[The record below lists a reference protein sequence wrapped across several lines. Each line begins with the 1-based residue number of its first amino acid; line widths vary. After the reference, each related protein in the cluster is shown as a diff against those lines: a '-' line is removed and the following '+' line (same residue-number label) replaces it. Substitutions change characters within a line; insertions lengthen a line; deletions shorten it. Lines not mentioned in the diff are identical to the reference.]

1 MKRIRESLSTLAL
14 ALRGQ
19 GELEDKLKLLGVI
32 GGVMFL
38 TLVGT
43 LFYVQRTIGRA
54 QDRLVEQTLPA
65 EREITRLESSIGAAF
80 GRQAQI
86 SSTADLAQLEPLR
99 ERTQVEQPLR
109 QSSREIVARIGGL
122 SPELTARAVDLGRH
136 VEEFLAADAAL
147 LAAVERRHKLQDSF
161 EVELASID
169 TDLRVLVE
177 DSQAVAGTLR
187 LEYVLVLRGI
197 AASFAGGA
205 PRMDLVRTA
214 VLGDVRGALGETN
227 ELANAVL
234 RLGWLGGKLGLAS
247 TTDAINS
254 IAANELP
261 QNQARINRLIDSL
274 DRRVGN
280 RPEAAARQQKLAAR
294 FAFIAPRIM
303 DEKRSGSLVSLRRQV
318 VAEASAATGIRAQA
332 IAAARELTT
341 DTTFLQKQ
349 VAELVADSVGDQK
362 RTSTSTRLFS
372 MFVTLMGLLGCAVAA
387 RRIRQGVGELEG
399 RNQRLTDLKENLE
412 HLNANLESKVSER
425 TAALVER
432 DRAMQRV
439 LDSMTEG
446 LVTVSLDGSL
456 RPERSRAFTAWF
468 GPRPGAPIW
477 DVLFPGDPKDASM
490 FQAGFEQLIDD
501 FLPFEVAAD
510 QLPKQL
516 QCGARCLELE
526 ALAVHQDGK
535 LDAILFVISDVT
547 EQVDALAAE
556 QAAREQ
562 QKVIATLLRDRR
574 GFQRSIEEIQ
584 SLIGTTRNPS
594 DGVALRR
601 ALHTIKGNCAV
612 LGFSAMAELAHRLED
627 ELEVDGAL
635 SPSAI
640 DMLEACCHDSL
651 RRIHEFI
658 EHARGR
664 IDIDPGDYSSLVDHL
679 RRREDYTTI
688 LSLVERWQQEPI
700 GNVLQ
705 GLAGHARRLAEQ
717 VNKRVEVT
725 VIGAGIRVGNEQ
737 LRVFLGSLVH
747 AVRNAI
753 DHGLETPMER
763 AATGKPELG
772 RLTLSARMAPEH
784 LVITIA
790 DDGRGIDFDRVR
802 HRAGELGLP
811 SETRSDALE
820 AIFAAGL
827 TTRAEISEISG
838 RGIGM
843 GAVRSACR
851 ELGGEAHIA
860 SEWGHGTELQCLL
873 PLSMLELPATG
884 LVGAA

>member
-1 MKRIRESLSTLAL
+1 MRRIRERLSTLAL
-14 ALRGQ
+14 ALRGR

-43 LFYVQRTIGRA
+43 LFYVQRTMGRA

-65 EREITRLESSIGAAF
+65 EREIARLEATIGAAF
-80 GRQAQI
+80 ARQTQV
-86 SSTADLAQLEPLR
+86 SSTAALAQLEPLR
-99 ERTQVEQPLR
+99 DRTQVEQPLR
-109 QSSREIVARIGGL
+109 QASREIAARVGDL
-122 SPELTARAVDLGRH
+122 SADLAARAQDLERH
-136 VEEFLAADAAL
+136 VAEFLAADAAL
-147 LAAVERRHKLQDSF
+147 LASVERRHVLQDRF
-161 EVELASID
+161 EVELGSID
-169 TDLRVLVE
+169 TDLRALVE
-177 DSQAVAGTLR
+177 DSQAIAGMLR
-187 LEYVLVLRGI
+187 LEYVLVLRSV
-197 AASFAGGA
+197 ADSLARGA

-214 VLGDVRGALGETN
+214 VVGDVRGALDETG

-234 RLGWLGGKLGLAS
+234 RLGWLAGKLGLAS

-261 QNQARINRLIDSL
+261 QNRARIGRLITSL
-274 DRRVGN
+274 DRRVGS
-280 RPEAAARQQKLAAR
+280 RPEAAAREQKLAAR
-294 FAFIAPRIM
+294 YASIAPRIM
-303 DEKRSGSLVSLRRQV
+303 DEKREGSLVSLRRQV
-318 VAEASAATGIRAQA
+318 VSEASAATGIRAQA
-332 IAAARELTT
+332 IAAAGELID
-341 DTTFLQKQ
+341 DTAFLKKR
-349 VAELVADSVGDQK
+349 VAALVADSVRDQE
-362 RTSTSTRLFS
+362 RTTTSVRLFS
-372 MFVTLMGLLGCAVAA
+372 VLVTLLGVVGCAVAA
-387 RRIRQGVGELEG
+387 RRIRQGVAELET

-432 DRAMQRV
+432 DRSMQRV

-446 LVTVSLDGSL
+446 LATVSLDGSL

-468 GPRPGAPIW
+468 GAQPGALIW
-477 DVLFPGDPKDASM
+477 DVLYPDDEERAAS
-490 FQAGFEQLIDD
+490 FRAGFEQLADD
-501 FLPFEVAAD
+501 IFPFDVAAD
-510 QLPKQL
+510 QLPNRL
-516 QCGARCLELE
+516 ERGDRCLELE
-526 ALAVHQDGK
+526 VRAVHQDGK
-535 LDAILFVISDVT
+535 LDGILFVISDVT
-547 EQVDALAAE
+547 EQVVALAAE

-562 QKVIATLLRDRR
+562 QKIIANLLRDRR

-584 SLIGTTRNPS
+584 SLIGTTRNPT
-594 DGVALRR
+594 DGDALRR

-627 ELEVDGAL
+627 ELELDGEL

-664 IDIDPGDYSSLVDHL
+664 IEIDPGDYSSLVDHL

-688 LSLVERWQQEPI
+688 LGMVERWQQEPI
-700 GNVLQ
+700 GNVLH

-717 VNKRVEVT
+717 MGKRIEVT
-725 VIGAGIRVGNEQ
+725 VSGAGIRVANEQ

-747 AVRNAI
+747 AVRNSI
-753 DHGLETPMER
+753 DHGLETPAER
-763 AATGKPELG
+763 AAAGKPEIG
-772 RLTLSARMAPEH
+772 RLDLSATVSAEH
-784 LVITIA
+784 LIVTVA

-802 HRAGELGLP
+802 QRASELGLP
-811 SETRSDALE
+811 GGTRSDALE

-827 TTRAEISEISG
+827 TTRAEITQISG

-851 ELGGEAHIA
+851 EIGGETRVG
-860 SEWGHGTELQCLL
+860 SEWGHGTTLECLL
-873 PLSMLELPATG
+873 PLSILELPPAG
-884 LVGAA
+884 LAGAA